1 MSYSK
6 QFLRQRR
13 LEAMGKKAL
22 TVKEV
27 VTGIIMM
34 LFALGVLYLGAVVL
48 PLSLN

>member
-6 QFLRQRR
+6 EFLRQRKA
-13 LEAMGKKAL
+13 EALGKKMV

-27 VTGIIMM
+27 VLGIIMM
-34 LFALGVLYLGAVVL
+34 LFALGVLYLGAIVL